1 MNQYN
6 KSISKYIVRK
16 LSKRTGFK
24 YLPFNEL
31 CIKNEISKRL
41 NKYHEIFEC
50 YVIK

>member
-16 LSKRTGFK
+16 LNKRNRFK

-31 CIKNEISKRL
+31 CI
-41 NKYHEIFEC
+41 
-50 YVIK
+50 